1 MVKTLPYVIKDTTDF
16 LCRLKELGDIP
27 GGAIICSMDVL
38 GLYPHIPHKEGF
50 DCMRSGLSKYNRNI
64 GIDGELPVEGL
75 IDLAELILKNNYL
88 EFDYKIYHQI
98 LGTAIGIR
106 FAPSFTNV
114 FISKL
119 EERMLCEYQLDPL
132 VRWRFLD
139 DVYFIWLH
147 GKEALLEFLNFVNR

>member
-1 MVKTLPYVIKDTTDF
+1 MNF
-16 LCRLKELGDIP
+16 KEI
-27 GGAIICSMDVL
+27 S
-38 GLYPHIPHKEGF
+38 
-50 DCMRSGLSKYNRNI
+50 
-64 GIDGELPVEGL
+64 
-75 IDLAELILKNNYL
+75 
-88 EFDYKIYHQI
+88 Q
-98 LGTAIGIR
+98 IR

-139 DVYFIWLH
+139 DVYLIWLH